1 MPRTSAPVA
10 GEALSRPTYSDLE
23 GAMWDAKNAVEVA
36 DLAVERSL
44 PAIAKMYPHLAD
56 EIRIASYAIRNAT
69 NQMNVLAVE
78 ICAGIHAEFQAGE
91 A

>member
-1 MPRTSAPVA
+1 MPRIPAPA
-10 GEALSRPTYSDLE
+10 TGEAMTRPTYGDLE

-36 DLAVERSL
+36 DLAAERFL

-69 NQMNVLAVE
+69 NQMNALAEE
-78 ICAGIHAEFQAGE
+78 IRTGIHAEFQAG
-91 A
+91 AQ